1 MGFLKKNLHTG
12 PLTAQPPCQ
21 WQTWPSGTRY
31 QRVRNPVS
39 FHSDAVEWR
48 GLAGASVARK
58 DCGLLTQSLHLKSP
72 RVVSPPYLAMP
83 IMNSPSAFFA
93 SPTPRHG
100 QASRKACPLFSVCV
114 SQLYNTNQ
122 CHCHCER
129 KDKQSKCPGILR
141 DLKRRLRNG
150 RKLQRADLLA
160 RKWRADPAA
169 AEDVTIL
176 QTGAVPK

>member
-1 MGFLKKNLHTG
+1 MGFLKYRASLRKFLHTG

-72 RVVSPPYLAMP
+72 RVASPPYLAMP

-93 SPTPRHG
+93 SPTPRRG
-100 QASRKACPLFSVCV
+100 QVGPKARPLFFCLCFSTVQHQPV
-114 SQLYNTNQ
+114 PLSLQ
-122 CHCHCER
+122 
-129 KDKQSKCPGILR
+129 K
-141 DLKRRLRNG
+141 KR
-150 RKLQRADLLA
+150 
-160 RKWRADPAA
+160 
-169 AEDVTIL
+169 
-176 QTGAVPK
+176 